1 MKTRSHPRLIARA
14 GAFSLPEVTISMG
27 IVAVLMLPALAM
39 LAGGGS
45 MQSLA
50 QDRESAG
57 RLAREITTTIRST
70 GSGESFEVPFL
81 NAEPLNLGLPKEGT
95 PTAVFAALDREGRFL
110 REIPEAEFI
119 AGTGPAGDPLH
130 VVRLRLSRSA
140 HPSLLDLDLS
150 VQRPAVA
157 AEASRSKETFQTRLG
172 IP

>member
-1 MKTRSHPRLIARA
+1 MIARA

-57 RLAREITTTIRST
+57 RLAREITTTIRPT
-70 GSGESFEVPFL
+70 GSGGSFEVPFSI
-81 NAEPLNLGLPKEGT
+81 AEPLNLDLPEVGA
-95 PTAVFAALDREGRFL
+95 PTTVFAAMDQEGRFL
-110 REIPEAEFI
+110 REISEAEFI
-119 AGTGPAGDPLH
+119 GGTGPAGDPLH
-130 VVRLRLSRSA
+130 IVRLRFSRSA

-150 VQRPAVA
+150 VQRPAMA
-157 AEASRSKETFQTRLG
+157 AETSRSKETFQTRLG